1 MYKPLASVALAA
13 LATVPIS
20 AIKTEFMD
28 DAFRSI
34 WGGSDRFDSRFQED
48 ISKAMTKIP
57 TNDMFKDIH
66 KSRKFSTKHTS
77 PYDALFTPY
86 SNSFVNN
93 AVPGN
98 TGAIEKAFD
107 CCLEH
112 GELIAALRVRLA
124 ALKVKAEEN
133 K

>member
-1 MYKPLASVALAA
+1 MNKPLASMALAA

-34 WGGSDRFDSRFQED
+34 WGGPREIEIYDRFDSRPQED
-48 ISKAMTKIP
+48 ISKA
-57 TNDMFKDIH
+57 IH

-77 PYDALFTPY
+77 PYDALYTPY